1 MKQIN
6 EVPKCA
12 AGRMRL
18 LGCLMRQAP
27 LRQACMYA
35 QWRSGRR
42 ALYCSNPGGEPHV
55 LIECVQ
61 AFVSGAHSL
70 PCSCSLIHSWSPKL
84 CLCCHVFFPFATVP
98 PPTVT
103 YVGRL
108 ALPPG
113 QNCICN
119 CQSDLKRVYS
129 AATWAECS
137 KHHSYGG
144 RQGGPERHLK
154 GGGLRLSQ
162 AGRKAAGEQKAKE
175 GKLSRPQL
183 GSREGSLT
191 CIERA
196 RACGCCCH
204 PRQTRQKD
212 FQGLGQLTTT
222 QWHARCGCEPMARRA
237 RPRCLKWRRRTVGC
251 NRLEQQQEEPGNQIG
266 WMKHSP
272 AAARP
277 AMRSGGAGRS
287 LPACLPAVAR
297 CDLAHSK
304 GLRAGH
310 GGATTAAGG
319 AGGTSSFLHILCR
332 GPGPPGGCRRAW
344 RPPALIAARRTHAVR
359 VACRRR
365 CPTRTPRPLQAHE
378 GRQRPA
384 G

>member
-6 EVPKCA
+6 EVLKCA

-18 LGCLMRQAP
+18 LGCLMRHAP

-61 AFVSGAHSL
+61 AFVSGAHPL

-84 CLCCHVFFPFATVP
+84 CLCCHVFFPFAAV

-103 YVGRL
+103 YVVRL

-119 CQSDLKRVYS
+119 CQSVISREFTAPPPGPS
-129 AATWAECS
+129 AASTTATAGDKGDPSATS
-137 KHHSYGG
+137 KGA
-144 RQGGPERHLK
+144 
-154 GGGLRLSQ
+154 GLRLSQ

-251 NRLEQQQEEPGNQIG
+251 NRLEQQQEEPSNQIG

-272 AAARP
+272 TAARP
-277 AMRSGGAGRS
+277 RACNAERRRGAQ
-287 LPACLPAVAR
+287 PACLPA
-297 CDLAHSK
+297 C
-304 GLRAGH
+304 
-310 GGATTAAGG
+310 
-319 AGGTSSFLHILCR
+319 
-332 GPGPPGGCRRAW
+332 GCK
-344 RPPALIAARRTHAVR
+344 V
-359 VACRRR
+359 
-365 CPTRTPRPLQAHE
+365 
-378 GRQRPA
+378 
-384 G
+384 